1 MQKVSDNKVR
11 KVLGKISSFNIAK
24 PVAMNVSTQ
33 GYQARP
39 PVSYIFFHSY
49 ENILDTLGPRVSST
63 GGMVCSPQRGLPE
76 VVAIQWWPC

>member
-39 PVSYIFFHSY
+39 PVSYIFYHSH
-49 ENILDTLGPRVSST
+49 ENVLDTLGPRST
-63 GGMVCSPQRGLPE
+63 GGMVCKCRPKRGLPE
-76 VVAIQWWPC
+76 VEA